1 MLIRKENTQ
10 LTLKKHG
17 EDENVVI
24 EFSLMDKNVVL
35 TIHFFHQNLTTRIH
49 DNRYATLEHY
59 QHLIP
64 LAAEITKDREEFIK
78 EPRGFLEQ
86 RSWKVKS
93 LEDKENA
100 MLTH

>member
-24 EFSLMDKNVVL
+24 EFSLMDAKVVL
-35 TIHFFHQNLTTRIH
+35 TIHFFHQNLNTRIY

-59 QHLIP
+59 QRLIP
-64 LAAEITKDREEFIK
+64 LAAEIIKGREEFIK
-78 EPRGFLEQ
+78 EPCGFLEQ
-86 RSWKVKS
+86 QSWKVQS